1 MYEELYK
8 LKQDFLSTWSIVRLK
23 SMTLQEYSNLNRDT
37 SFCYWIE
44 HTTKAL
50 GSVKGGS
57 SYKFGIYERGDKSST
72 KSISNRSTDGTYA
85 WFNKYGSTADEA
97 FETVRQLIVTI
108 AESAINNQLEVI
120 DSIDLGN
127 AYKWKIAFLYSDYNV
142 VNIFNYDALLS
153 SAESLGYSEV
163 NKSASELNHF
173 ILSQKRDEE
182 YYTFTKALW
191 KDYKTPAEED
201 NEIEVYNEQGLIT
214 QNSIELNQIF
224 YGPPGTGKTYHT
236 INESIKIVD
245 PNFYAKYSNDRDKLK
260 ERFKLLSIK
269 NSDENLGQIAF
280 TTFHQSFSYEDFVE
294 GIKPIKP
301 ETDDTFLKYEVQEG
315 IFKKICRLA
324 QDSLD
329 AVETNKMSTFKLSEE
344 EFDNTQFYKMSL
356 GNTQIQDDKEIF
368 DYCIANDCVTIGF
381 GDGYNFSGLDE
392 RALKDFGNEKGMD
405 KFPIQA
411 MNIFKNF
418 LKIGNY
424 VLISNGNNYIRAIG
438 KVVGEYGY
446 IDESPFQ
453 TNPTFNH
460 FRKVEWIY
468 KEKNIPVSEIY
479 TKTLSQQTIY
489 KLNKEE
495 INKSYFVK
503 NIVVDELSL
512 PKNPKKFVL
521 IADEINRGNVSS
533 VFGEL
538 ITLIEKDKR
547 AGNDEELSVI
557 LPYSKEEFKVP
568 HNVYI
573 IGTMN
578 TADRSIEALD
588 TALRR
593 RFSFKQMLPNPNLI
607 VTEGKLK
614 DNDGFID
621 ELDLSLILQTI
632 NMRIEKLIDKDH
644 LIGHSYFMGV
654 ESIND
659 LKIVFRDKVIPLLE
673 EYFFADYGKIGLVLG
688 NSFIKKIEENETEF
702 SSFDGYDEVFID
714 DLQSKAVY
722 TTKKMNDWDFN
733 TI

>member
-72 KSISNRSTDGTYA
+72 KSISNRSTDGIYA

>member
-8 LKQDFLSTWSIVRLK
+8 LKQNFLSIWSIDRLK

-44 HTTKAL
+44 HTTKTL
-50 GSVKGGS
+50 GSIRGGN
-57 SYKFGIYERGDKSST
+57 SYKFGVYERGDKNSVLSYN
-72 KSISNRSTDGTYA
+72 NRSTDGIYA
-85 WFNKYGSTADEA
+85 WFNKYGSTAEEA

-173 ILSQKRDEE
+173 ILSQKGDEE

-191 KDYKTPAEED
+191 KEYKTPTEED

-214 QNSIELNQIF
+214 KNSIELNQIF

-269 NSDENLGQIAF
+269 SSDENQGQIAF

-315 IFKKICRLA
+315 IFKKVCRLA

-392 RALKDFGNEKGMD
+392 RALKNFGNENGMD

-438 KVVGEYGY
+438 KVVGEYEY

-489 KLNKEE
+489 KLNKVE

-503 NIVVDELSL
+503 NIVVDELNL
-512 PKNPKKFVL
+512 PKNPKNFVL

-621 ELDLSLILQTI
+621 ELDLSLILETI

-733 TI
+733 II

>member
-1 MYEELYK
+1 MYEDLYK
-8 LKQDFLSTWSIVRLK
+8 LKQDFLLVWSIDRLK

-57 SYKFGIYERGDKSST
+57 SYKFGVYERGDKSST
-72 KSISNRSTDGTYA
+72 KSISNRSTDGVYA

-97 FETVRQLIVTI
+97 FETVRQLIVKI

-173 ILSQKRDEE
+173 ILSQKGDEE

-191 KDYKTPAEED
+191 KEYKTPTEED
-201 NEIEVYNEQGLIT
+201 NEIEVYNEQRLAT

-269 NSDENLGQIAF
+269 NTEENQGQIAF

-294 GIKPIKP
+294 GIKPVKP
-301 ETDDTFLKYEVQEG
+301 EIDDSYLKYEVQEG

-329 AVETNKMSTFKLSEE
+329 AVETHKMSTFKLSDE
-344 EFDNTQFYKMSL
+344 EFDKTQFYKMSL

-438 KVVGEYGY
+438 KVIGEYEY
-446 IDESPFQ
+446 MDESPFQ

-489 KLNKEE
+489 KLNKDE

-512 PKNPKKFVL
+512 PKNPKNFVL

-659 LKIVFRDKVIPLLE
+659 LRIVFRDKVIPLLE

-722 TTKKMNDWDFN
+722 TTKKMSDWDFS

>member
-1 MYEELYK
+1 
-8 LKQDFLSTWSIVRLK
+8 
-23 SMTLQEYSNLNRDT
+23 MTLQEYSNLNRDT